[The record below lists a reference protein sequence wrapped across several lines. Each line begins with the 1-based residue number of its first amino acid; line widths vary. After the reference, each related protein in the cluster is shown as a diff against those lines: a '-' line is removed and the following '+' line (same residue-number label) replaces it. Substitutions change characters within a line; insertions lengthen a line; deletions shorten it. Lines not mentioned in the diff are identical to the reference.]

1 MWMWIAEW
9 GIGGGIFL
17 DEYRIRFKKGR
28 GYEKTK
34 AESGRWK
41 AESGE
46 WKAKKKVEEKRRY
59 GNRGNKISI

>member
-1 MWMWIAEW
+1 MWIAEW
-9 GIGGGIFL
+9 GIWGCVFL
-17 DEYRIRFKKGR
+17 ETYRIRFKKER
-28 GYEKTK
+28 GYEKLK

-46 WKAKKKVEEKRRY
+46 RKAKKKVEEKRRY